1 MTTTPTM
8 PERARANERP
18 LDWTIV
24 VPAFRGRTTIVDCI
38 ASVKRALRGRDAE
51 IVVVESSGDGTVDLV
66 RSRFPDVR
74 VIDLPE
80 RHSAG
85 AARNR
90 GVEAARGR
98 SIAFVDQDCV
108 VAADWIDRLE
118 AHLRDDRVGAVGGSI
133 GIRNPRN
140 SSGKALYFLEFL
152 HHLPSRRPA
161 TRDVNFLLGCNLAC
175 RASLFDHVRFPDQT
189 LAEDVLFSEAVRRHG
204 LDLVYDPSIEVRHW
218 NREGWGEFLRYNDA
232 MGRAAARYQQTL
244 RRPLVRPFLRFPALV
259 FLTPLATLPTIAFGL
274 RDQGRL
280 LLDFLALSPACLVG
294 NLRWCAAFRRE
305 LVHPSP
311 TGTSALLGDDASGP
325 GGGRRAPQ
333 GDPTA

>member
-1 MTTTPTM
+1 MTTTSTV
-8 PERARANERP
+8 PEAALADGQP
-18 LDWTIV
+18 LDWTVV
-24 VPAFRGRTTIVDCI
+24 VPAYRGRSTILDCI
-38 ASVKRALRGRDAE
+38 DSVTRALRGRNAE
-51 IVVVESSGDGTVDLV
+51 IVVVESSRDGTVELV

-74 VIDLPE
+74 VLDLPQ

-90 GVEAARGR
+90 GAEAARGR

-232 MGRAAARYQQTL
+232 MGRAAAQYQQTL

-274 RDQGRL
+274 RNQGRL

-294 NLRWCAAFRRE
+294 NLRWCMAFRRE
-305 LVHPSP
+305 IAHPSS
-311 TGTSALLGDDASGP
+311 TSGPAPPGDGRSGP
-325 GGGRRAPQ
+325 GEVPSGAPGGPP
-333 GDPTA
+333 G